1 MKFFLSFIS
10 FCLFGRANLPTYQPT
25 YIMNHS
31 SRQQKSQTKHGRR
44 RQHQKL
50 LITLWTGLI
59 NLEVTFLHSSHIED
73 LILVYKIIRKYKTD
87 WMSGDQWSKGR
98 EFLSPGANLIKKFQS
113 RIATSLWNS
122 ALWFDFS
129 SHVMTWV
136 LSNQSRL
143 FQTIVVTLLWI
154 SFMKLKLGGA
164 NNMENL
170 LLYFIA

>member
-1 MKFFLSFIS
+1 MWSSFFHFV
-10 FCLFGRANLPTYQPT
+10 LFLWTSQLTYQPT
-25 YIMNHS
+25 YIMNRS
-31 SRQQKSQTKHGRR
+31 SKQQKSQTKLGR

-73 LILVYKIIRKYKTD
+73 LILVYKIIRKYK
-87 WMSGDQWSKGR
+87 MSGDQWSKGR

-113 RIATSLWNS
+113 RITTSVWNS

>member
-1 MKFFLSFIS
+1 MWSSFFHFV
-10 FCLFGRANLPTYQPT
+10 LFLWTSQLTYQPT
-25 YIMNHS
+25 YIMNRS
-31 SRQQKSQTKHGRR
+31 SKQQKSQTKLGR

-59 NLEVTFLHSSHIED
+59 NLEVTFLHSSHFED
-73 LILVYKIIRKYKTD
+73 LILVYKIIRKYK
-87 WMSGDQWSKGR
+87 MSGDQWSKGR

-113 RIATSLWNS
+113 RITTSVWNS

-136 LSNQSRL
+136 LSNQSGL
-143 FQTIVVTLLWI
+143 FQRIVVTLLWI
-154 SFMKLKLGGA
+154 YFMKLKLGGA